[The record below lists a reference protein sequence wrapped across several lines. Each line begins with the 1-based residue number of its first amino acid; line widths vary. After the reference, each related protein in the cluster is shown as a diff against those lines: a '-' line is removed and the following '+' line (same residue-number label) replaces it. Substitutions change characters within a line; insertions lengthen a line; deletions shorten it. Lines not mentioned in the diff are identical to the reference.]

1 MGGRAPKRHVSRQTD
16 NSESKLAPRPCQG
29 KLKPTP
35 LLLHLHAQ
43 GNCFKRQWRRLCYFF
58 FRVTSLARCTVYLAP
73 DTATTPNRTLL
84 ARANMRKSLSRWAPS
99 THVMMYLLIFGSVF
113 SAKNHPAA
121 RLLLSDNSMTGAG
134 KTAQEGNQRPLHV
147 ESLLTRMSFAART
160 PDGGGSLDFF
170 CFVKLTFLV
179 LGRHQR
185 YLRPARGA
193 DPSSLTRWD
202 PHFCS
207 AHSKPFRS
215 FPQ

>member
-1 MGGRAPKRHVSRQTD
+1 MP
-16 NSESKLAPRPCQG
+16 G
-29 KLKPTP
+29 KAETYSTTTP
-35 LLLHLHAQ
+35 LTRTGQLFQEAMAAVVL
-43 GNCFKRQWRRLCYFF
+43 FF